1 MNSICIQSSL
11 INSRTPSEFMTSTTI
26 SHSNPADKILRQIQ
40 SLESKHA
47 STISNCGTPAD
58 TTVTVDMF
66 IDDDAVSLMSSDD
79 DDDDDDEILLFAPVE
94 KNDKGEPKQVAL
106 ELSKPFFL
114 IPKTLSSQP
123 IYQFDFSQPIG
134 KSGMLKV
141 HDP

>member
-1 MNSICIQSSL
+1 
-11 INSRTPSEFMTSTTI
+11 MTSTTL
-26 SHSNPADKILRQIQ
+26 SDSNPADKILRQIQ

-66 IDDDAVSLMSSDD
+66 LDDDDVSLMSSDN
-79 DDDDDDEILLFAPVE
+79 DDDDEILLFAPVE

-114 IPKTLSSQP
+114 MPKSLSSQP

-134 KSGMLKV
+134 KSDMMKV

>member
-11 INSRTPSEFMTSTTI
+11 INSRTPSELMTSTI
-26 SHSNPADKILRQIQ
+26 SYSNPADKILRQIQ
-40 SLESKHA
+40 SLESKHVP
-47 STISNCGTPAD
+47 TISNCGTPAD

-66 IDDDAVSLMSSDD
+66 IDDDDVSLMSSDTD
-79 DDDDDDEILLFAPVE
+79 DEDEILLFAPVE

-114 IPKTLSSQP
+114 MPKTPSSQP

-134 KSGMLKV
+134 
-141 HDP
+141 